1 MNRRRFLLAGT
12 GLLAAG
18 SLGAIVDAAA
28 RAASPAGAGAAST
41 GAGLDLS
48 AAEFHASRR
57 FVRTAFGDIAWVE
70 RGEGPAALF
79 LHGFPLNGYQWRGA
93 LPRLA
98 PYRRCIAPDWLGLGY
113 TRVARGQ
120 AVDPHAQAAMI
131 LALMDKLGIDSAD
144 LIAND
149 SGGAIAQLLLTEHPE
164 RVRTLLLTNCDT
176 EFDSPPP
183 KLVPVIELSKQGRFV
198 DEWLAP
204 WRRDKALARS
214 PQGFGGMC
222 YADPAHPDD
231 DAIDMYFGP
240 LLSTRRRKALTHA
253 YAMGL
258 ERNVLAGIGPKL
270 AASRAPARVLWGMA
284 DDIFDAKQA
293 QPFADAFGQSRGLRK
308 LEGYKL
314 FWPEERPD
322 IVAEEA
328 QRLWAAWTP
337 QRAR

>member
-1 MNRRRFLLAGT
+1 MNRRNFLLGGAG
-12 GLLAAG
+12 LIAAG
-18 SLGAIVDAAA
+18 SLGALVHAAA
-28 RAASPAGAGAAST
+28 RGVGAGGIESV
-41 GAGLDLS
+41 AGLDLS
-48 AAEFHASRR
+48 AAEFHASRK
-57 FVRTAFGDIAWVE
+57 FARTAFGDIAYVE
-70 RGEGPAALF
+70 RGEGAVALF
-79 LHGFPLNGYQWRGA
+79 LHGFPLNGFQWRGA

-113 TRVARGQ
+113 TRVADGQ

-131 LALMDKLGIDSAD
+131 LALMDKLGIASAD

-149 SGGAIAQLLLTEHPE
+149 SGGAIAQLLLTRHPE
-164 RVRTLLLTNCDT
+164 RVRTVLLTNCDT
-176 EFDSPPP
+176 EFDNPPP

-204 WRRDKALARS
+204 WWQDKASARS

-240 LLSTRRRKALTHA
+240 LLSTQRRKALTHA

-258 ERNVLAGIGPKL
+258 ERNVLEGIGARL
-270 AASRAPARVLWGMA
+270 RDSRAPARVLWGMA
-284 DDIFDAKQA
+284 DDIFDPAQA
-293 QPFADAFGQSRGLRK
+293 QPLADAFGQSRGLRK
-308 LEGYKL
+308 LDGYKL

-322 IVAEEA
+322 VIAEEA

-337 QRAR
+337 QRVR

>member
-1 MNRRRFLLAGT
+1 MNRRNFLLGGA

-18 SLGAIVDAAA
+18 GLGAIVHAAA
-28 RAASPAGAGAAST
+28 RGDGGASAAAGPGLGA
-41 GAGLDLS
+41 DLS
-48 AAEFHASRR
+48 AAEFHASRK
-57 FVRTAFGDIAWVE
+57 FVRTAFGEIAYVE

-79 LHGFPLNGYQWRGA
+79 LHGFPLNGFQWRGA

-98 PYRRCIAPDWLGLGY
+98 AYRRCIAPDWLGLGY
-113 TRVARGQ
+113 TRVADGQ
-120 AVDPHAQAAMI
+120 AVDPDAQAGMI

-144 LIAND
+144 LVAND
-149 SGGAIAQLLLTEHPE
+149 SGGAIAQLLLTRHPE

-176 EFDSPPP
+176 EFDNPPP

-204 WRRDKALARS
+204 WWQDKALARS
-214 PQGFGGMC
+214 KQGFGGMC

-240 LLSTRRRKALTHA
+240 LLSTQRRKALTHA

-258 ERNVLAGIGPKL
+258 ERNVLAGIGAQL
-270 AASRAPARVLWGMA
+270 RASRAPARVLWGMA
-284 DDIFDAKQA
+284 DDIFDPTQA
-293 QPFADAFGQSRGLRK
+293 QPLADAFGQSRGLRK

-322 IVAEEA
+322 VIAEEA

-337 QRAR
+337 QRVR